1 MYMAHPGHV
10 DHIKQVNA
18 GRVYQLIDQYGPI
31 SRIDLSKL
39 SDLAPASIT
48 KITRELIAAHLV
60 HETTVQE
67 ALSRGRPAVGLQTRN
82 EGWQFLSI
90 RLGRGYMTLA
100 LHELGGD
107 VLIDSKIEIHE
118 TDQDDLLA
126 RILHEINDFFQTYSS
141 HLERLTSIAITLP
154 GSVNGENGVVM
165 KMPFYQVKDFPLGV
179 EIYKA
184 TGVPVFI
191 ANDTR
196 AWALAEKL
204 FGHAQNSD
212 NSVLVSIHNGLSAG
226 VMVSGRVL
234 QGRFGNIGDMGHI
247 QVDPMGKTC
256 SCGKKG
262 CFDTVASSQA
272 IRDEVK
278 SRILSGE
285 KSILSDSVNYLTLE
299 DICHAAVLGDALSCD
314 VMRRLGTNL
323 GKAISILINMFHP
336 DKVLIAGVINQTK
349 EVLYPSMLQCISDLC
364 QEEDVKSLDIMAS
377 RFYKQSTMP
386 GAALIKQALFD
397 GSLLM
402 KVTEG

>member
-1 MYMAHPGHV
+1 MYTAHPGHV

-48 KITRELIAAHLV
+48 KITRELIAAHLI

-90 RLGRGYMTLA
+90 RLGRGYMALA

-118 TDQDDLLA
+118 IDQEDLIA
-126 RILHEINDFFQTYSS
+126 RILHEINEFFLTYAN
-141 HLERLTSIAITLP
+141 HLERLTSIAVTLP
-154 GSVNGENGVVM
+154 GSVNSESGVVM
-165 KMPFYQVKDFPLGV
+165 KMPFYQVKDLAIGA

-184 TGVPVFI
+184 TGVPVFV

-196 AWALAEKL
+196 AWALSEKL

-226 VMVSGRVL
+226 VMVSGKVL

-247 QVDPMGKTC
+247 QVEPNGKTC
-256 SCGKKG
+256 VCGKKG

-272 IRDEVK
+272 VRDEVK
-278 SRILSGE
+278 SRIATGE
-285 KSILSDSVNYLTLE
+285 VSVLSDMEDITLE
-299 DICHAAVLGDALSCD
+299 AICHAAAQGDVLCCD
-314 VMRRLGTNL
+314 VMKKLGVYL

-336 DKVLIAGVINQTK
+336 DKILIGGVINQAK
-349 EVLYPSMLQCISDLC
+349 ESFYPGMMQCISELC
-364 QEEDVKSLDIMAS
+364 LEDDICSLDIVES

-386 GAALIKQALFD
+386 GAALIKQALYD